1 MKIIKNDKSDLL
13 VKRVSKTIRNKDIMK
28 ITKNDKSDLLVKRV
42 SKTIRNEAKETMVW
56 IS

>member
-1 MKIIKNDKSDLL
+1 MKII
-13 VKRVSKTIRNKDIMK
+13 
-28 ITKNDKSDLLVKRV
+28 KNDKSDLLVKRV